1 MKDLLGGL
9 RRPISSTTR
18 DRGHRQPASAT
29 ILPLVASLAAVALFL
44 LPLADVAFWTL
55 DYMLFLAFV
64 LAAPLFLMGGKGW
77 AIRVL
82 VGASALAYVAFNQ
95 ARAPHVPGALEL
107 VLIALG
113 VIVAVVPGR
122 TRVTRGLILLFALA
136 YFGFLQASCPRLPG
150 ALEFIL
156 IHLFDDNPILRHVI
170 KVGAIVVL
178 GVAFG
183 RYYCGWI
190 CPKGAIQQYLFRP
203 GLGLAVPP
211 RLDRALRWGKYV
223 TLAALVVYALVA
235 HDQLFRHI
243 GPFRVIFNLDGPTGL
258 VVWLAVVLL
267 ASVFVERAYCRY
279 FCPEGGLLAI
289 AQLLSP
295 YRVRLDTG
303 GCTSCGRCVKACP
316 VGAIV
321 TEGGVK
327 RPVRIS
333 RTECIAC
340 TECEAACRDGCIG
353 YGLGLLPRPPKEP
366 APRDPE

>member
-1 MKDLLGGL
+1 MKDPLGDKQ
-9 RRPISSTTR
+9 RPNPSATN
-18 DRGHRQPASAT
+18 DRQPVTAT
-29 ILPLVASLAAVALFL
+29 ILPLVTSLAAVALFL
-44 LPLADVAFWTL
+44 LPFADVEFWTL

-64 LAAPLFLMGGKGW
+64 LAAPLFLLGGKRW
-77 AIRVL
+77 AIRAL
-82 VGASALAYVAFNQ
+82 VAASAVAYVAFNQ
-95 ARAPHVPGALEL
+95 ARDPHVPGAQEI

-113 VIVAVVPGR
+113 VIVAVAPAR
-122 TRVTRGLILLFALA
+122 TRVTRGVILVFALA

-150 ALEFIL
+150 ALELIL
-156 IHLFDDNPILRHVI
+156 VHLFDGNPILMHVI
-170 KVGAIVVL
+170 KVGAIVAM

-190 CPKGAIQQYLFRP
+190 CPKGAIQQYIYRP
-203 GLGLAVPP
+203 GLGFAVPP
-211 RLDRALRWGKYV
+211 RLDRALKWGKYL

-243 GPFRVIFNLDGPTGL
+243 GPFRVIFNLDGPTYL

-267 ASVFVERAYCRY
+267 ASVFIERAYCRY

-295 YRVRLDTG
+295 YRVRLDRD
-303 GCTSCGRCVKACP
+303 GCTSCGRCAKACP
-316 VGAIV
+316 VDAI
-321 TEGGVK
+321 TMEDGK

-340 TECEAACRDGCIG
+340 TECVTACRDGSIG
-353 YGLGLLPRPPKEP
+353 YGLKLLPRPPRAPVPCDP
-366 APRDPE
+366 A